1 MQDKKLEALCQTLT
15 RESPS
20 GTRWDYIA
28 FHEGSGK
35 RKEYYKSVVVQ
46 SSGAGQPMVVATPV
60 AASNVV
66 YAPSGQVVQT
76 GYAAHAAGQQVY

>member
-1 MQDKKLEALCQTLT
+1 MQNKKLEALCQTLT
-15 RESPS
+15 RESRS

-28 FHEGSGK
+28 FTEGSGK
-35 RKEYYKSVVVQ
+35 QKKYYKSVVVQ

-76 GYAAHAAGQQVY
+76 GYAPHAAGQQVY

>member
-1 MQDKKLEALCQTLT
+1 MQNKKLEALCQTLT
-15 RESPS
+15 RESRS

-46 SSGAGQPMVVATPV
+46 SSGAGATGL
-60 AASNVV
+60 AAKLRGR
-66 YAPSGQVVQT
+66 AFGT
-76 GYAAHAAGQQVY
+76 

>member
-1 MQDKKLEALCQTLT
+1 MQNKKLEALCQTLT
-15 RESPS
+15 RESRTGS
-20 GTRWDYIA
+20 RWDYIA
-28 FHEGSGK
+28 FTQGSGK
-35 RKEYYKSVVVQ
+35 QKKYYKSVVVQ
-46 SSGAGQPMVVATPV
+46 SSGPGQPMVVATPV

>member
-1 MQDKKLEALCQTLT
+1 MQNKKLEALCQTLT
-15 RESPS
+15 RESRTGS
-20 GTRWDYIA
+20 RWDYIA
-28 FHEGSGK
+28 FTQGSGK
-35 RKEYYKSVVVQ
+35 QKKYFKSVVVQ

-66 YAPSGQVVQT
+66 YAPSGQGVQT

>member
-1 MQDKKLEALCQTLT
+1 MQNKKLEALCQTLT
-15 RESPS
+15 RESRTGS
-20 GTRWDYIA
+20 RRDYIA
-28 FHEGSGK
+28 FTQGSGK
-35 RKEYYKSVVVQ
+35 QKKYYKSVVVQ

>member
-1 MQDKKLEALCQTLT
+1 MQNKKLEALCQTLT
-15 RESPS
+15 RESRTGS
-20 GTRWDYIA
+20 RWDYIP
-28 FHEGSGK
+28 FTQGSGK
-35 RKEYYKSVVVQ
+35 QKKYFKSVVVQ

-76 GYAAHAAGQQVY
+76 GYAPHAAGQQVY

>member
-1 MQDKKLEALCQTLT
+1 MQNKKLEALCQTLT
-15 RESPS
+15 RESRS

-28 FHEGSGK
+28 FTEGSGK
-35 RKEYYKSVVVQ
+35 QKRYYKSVVVQ

>member
-1 MQDKKLEALCQTLT
+1 MQNKKLEALCQTLT
-15 RESPS
+15 RESRTGS
-20 GTRWDYIA
+20 RWDYIA
-28 FHEGSGK
+28 FTQGSGK
-35 RKEYYKSVVVQ
+35 QKKYYKSVVVQ

-76 GYAAHAAGQQVY
+76 GYAADAAGQQVY